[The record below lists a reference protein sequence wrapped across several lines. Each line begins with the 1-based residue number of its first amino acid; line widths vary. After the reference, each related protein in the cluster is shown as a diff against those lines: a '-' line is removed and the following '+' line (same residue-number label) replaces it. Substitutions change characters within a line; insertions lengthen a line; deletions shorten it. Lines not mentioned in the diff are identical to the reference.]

1 MMPMS
6 SQEEDLSL
14 RTLAVSPDREFI
26 AWLREALFALGG
38 VELLNA
44 VPSVD
49 TLRLRPPGAQPDLVL
64 VDSDRYEGQMG
75 DLLQSLRKTLGSA
88 AVAAVTC
95 RPDMLPPW
103 ALHLPSP
110 PSLDGLRSV
119 LAQVRA
125 DLGGPGG
132 LGSRADH
139 GGATEPQGR
148 YVRRLLVRSPGHLRV
163 LPVDEIDW
171 VDAVHNAVKLHTAN
185 GPYRLRQSIAAL
197 AAVLDPAEFQRIH
210 RSTIVRLG
218 AVLEYRVDK
227 RGRYYAVLPGGTLL
241 TISRS
246 YHDGLLDRLRST

>member
-38 VELLNA
+38 VELLSA

-64 VDSDRYEGQMG
+64 VDADRYEGQMG
-75 DLLQSLRKTLGSA
+75 DHLQSLRKTLGSA
-88 AVAAVTC
+88 AVVAVTC
-95 RPDMLPPW
+95 RPEMLPPW
-103 ALHLPSP
+103 ALHLASP
-110 PSLDGLRSV
+110 PSLEGLKSV
-119 LAQVRA
+119 LAQVRT
-125 DLGGPGG
+125 DLSGPVGPDP
-132 LGSRADH
+132 RVDA
-139 GGATEPQGR
+139 GGAEPQGP
-148 YVRRLLVRSPGHLRV
+148 YLRRLLVRSPGHLRV
-163 LPVDEIDW
+163 LPVTEIEW
-171 VDAVHNAVKLHTAN
+171 VDAVHNAVKLHTAH

-197 AAVLDPAEFQRIH
+197 AAGLDPAQFQRIH

-227 RGRYYAVLPGGTLL
+227 RGRYHAVLPGGTVL

-246 YHDGLLDRLRST
+246 YHEGLMDRLRST